1 MNSEPTKAGAV
12 GQPGSRA
19 PAAQGRA
26 ATIIVALDGSEHAL
40 AALPVARTL
49 ADAEQAT
56 LQVLHIAERLL
67 PPGELLH
74 KLGLTINDIRG
85 SIMGQT
91 QGDPAEGIV
100 HVARE
105 RQSLYIV
112 LCTHTGVEEPIEE
125 LGRVARQV
133 LLTASCPVLLVPPAH
148 GLRPL
153 ALRRVLLPYDGTPT
167 TAAAIGPALELADK
181 AGAEVT
187 VLHVATVRM
196 RQPAEPGT
204 LAAPRYLDQPHHE
217 WPAWGQ
223 ELRQRVCCLARAG
236 QVHKLRLVLAAG
248 EPVQEVV
255 RYTHEHRI
263 DLIVLAWNGTLEVKR
278 AAVAKAV
285 IREASCP
292 ILVLRV
298 RADRAMGRSADASGA
313 VAAEEEERNPVL
325 IL

>member
-1 MNSEPTKAGAV
+1 MSSEPTKAGATE
-12 GQPGSRA
+12 QSGSRA
-19 PAAQGRA
+19 RAAQGRA
-26 ATIIVALDGSEHAL
+26 ATVIVALDGSEHAR

-49 ADAEQAT
+49 AAVEQAT
-56 LQVLHIAERLL
+56 LHVLHIAERLL

-91 QGDPAEGIV
+91 PGDPAEGIAQ
-100 HVARE
+100 VARE

-112 LCTHTGVEEPIEE
+112 LCTHTDIAKPAGE

-133 LLTASCPVLLVPPAH
+133 LLTAPCPVLLVPPAR
-148 GLRPL
+148 GLQPL
-153 ALRRVLLPYDGTPT
+153 ALRQVLLPYDGTPT

-181 AGAEVT
+181 AGAAVT

-204 LAAPRYLDQPHHE
+204 IAVPRYLDQSHHE
-217 WPAWGQ
+217 WPAWSH
-223 ELRQRVCCLARAG
+223 ELRQRVCGLARAG

-248 EPVQEVV
+248 EPEQEVA
-255 RYTHEHRI
+255 RYTHEHPI

-298 RADRAMGRSADASGA
+298 HVGGTSG
-313 VAAEEEERNPVL
+313 
-325 IL
+325 